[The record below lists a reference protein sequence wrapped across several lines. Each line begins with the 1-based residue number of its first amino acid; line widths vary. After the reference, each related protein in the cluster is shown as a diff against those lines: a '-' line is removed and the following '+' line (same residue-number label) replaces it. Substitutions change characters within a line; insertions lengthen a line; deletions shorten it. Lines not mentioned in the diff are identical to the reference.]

1 MFATLRTACLVTAIA
16 ASGVALPAHADDG
29 VWKVGNSYVIRFEQL
44 DLAHPTD
51 RQLLLSQVE
60 RAAAKLCE
68 GQRPLTRRRACAAEA
83 VSHSSKALPP
93 HLRAGLD
100 IARFERD
107 GQQQA
112 QR

>member
-1 MFATLRTACLVTAIA
+1 MFAKLRTACLAGLVA
-16 ASGVALPAHADDG
+16 AAVALPAQADDG
-29 VWKVGNSYVIRFEQL
+29 LWKVGNGYVIRFEQL
-44 DLAHPTD
+44 DLSQPAD
-51 RQLLLSQVE
+51 RQVLLAQVE

-68 GQRPLTRRRACAAEA
+68 GQRPLSRRRACAEDAA
-83 VSHSSKALPP
+83 AKSAKALSPT
-93 HLRAGLD
+93 LRASLD

>member
-1 MFATLRTACLVTAIA
+1 MFAAIRTACLATVIA
-16 ASGVALPAHADDG
+16 VCGVALPAHADDG
-29 VWKVGNSYVIRFEQL
+29 VWKVGDSYVIRFETL
-44 DLAHPTD
+44 DLSQPTD
-51 RQLLLSQVE
+51 RLSLLSQVE
-60 RAAAKLCE
+60 RAAQKLCE
-68 GQRPLTRRRACAAEA
+68 GQRPLSSRRACAAEA
-83 VSHSSKALPP
+83 VSQSSKALPP

>member
-1 MFATLRTACLVTAIA
+1 MFAALRTACLATVIA
-16 ASGVALPAHADDG
+16 AATLPAQADDG
-29 VWKVGNSYVIRFEQL
+29 VWKVGSGYVIRFEQL
-44 DLAHPTD
+44 DISQPTD
-51 RQLLLSQVE
+51 RQILLSQVE

-68 GQRPLTRRRACAAEA
+68 GQRPLTKRRACAADA

>member
-1 MFATLRTACLVTAIA
+1 MFAALRTACLSTVIA
-16 ASGVALPAHADDG
+16 ACGFALPAQADDG
-29 VWKVGNSYVIRFEQL
+29 TWKVGNSYVIRFETL
-44 DLAHPTD
+44 DLSQPTD
-51 RQLLLSQVE
+51 RLILLSQVE
-60 RAAAKLCE
+60 RAAQKLCE
-68 GQRPLTRRRACAAEA
+68 GQRPLTKRRACASDA
-83 VSHSSKALPP
+83 VAHSSKALPS